1 MLELISDF
9 VYAISELSDDVP
21 LFRAFSA
28 LITFILCLLGV
39 STLIVWL
46 LSIEVLIS
54 IKLFSFLYCYN
65 NSIDLL
71 SIWSSILF

>member
-9 VYAISELSDDVP
+9 VYVISELSDDVP

-65 NSIDLL
+65 NSIELL